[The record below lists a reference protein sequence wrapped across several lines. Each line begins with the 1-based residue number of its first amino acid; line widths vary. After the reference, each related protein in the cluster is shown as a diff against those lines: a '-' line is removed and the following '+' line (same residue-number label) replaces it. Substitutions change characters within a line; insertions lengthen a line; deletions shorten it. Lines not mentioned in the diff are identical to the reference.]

1 MDRFIWG
8 RWELLICGVEVVD
21 AVDAAD
27 AAEVMVTK
35 RRFDMRV
42 EIVTNNRRTRTRFS
56 C

>member
-8 RWELLICGVEVVD
+8 RWELLICSVEVVD
-21 AVDAAD
+21 AVD

-42 EIVTNNRRTRTRFS
+42 ETVTNNRRTRTRFS